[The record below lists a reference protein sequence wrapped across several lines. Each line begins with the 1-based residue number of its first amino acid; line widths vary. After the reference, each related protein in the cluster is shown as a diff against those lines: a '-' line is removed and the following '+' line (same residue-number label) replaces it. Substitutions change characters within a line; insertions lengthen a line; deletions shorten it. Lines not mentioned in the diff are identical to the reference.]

1 MTNIKTLNLL
11 LVIIFLYGCG
21 GSADKA
27 SSTAPD
33 TSIPANTPPT
43 AIAGD
48 DIETYVSTTV
58 FLDGSDSFD
67 SESAELTYSWS
78 IITSPENSNADIYY
92 AETTKPQFISSM
104 DGDYIIQ
111 LTVTDEEGASSQS
124 DIVVTVNEL
133 GQKDVTLLTQELVDN
148 KAKWESQNIQHYQI
162 DQRVSCFCFTP
173 PVILQVKD
181 EDKSLVYYTN
191 RSIWYEEESLI
202 DRDMMVSEENKQS
215 FRTIN
220 EAFSLIESGLKD
232 ADSVIV
238 SYHPEL
244 GYPQKV
250 YIDWSLS
257 SADEE
262 SSFSIANLINLSD
275 TSCDDIDN
283 NYPNLQLNIVNEDTA
298 EPISCDVIVDF
309 KNSDGEDQQV
319 VNDEYVS
326 VGEFNIVGLINC
338 SDNLPVILETETGGT
353 SLKIAKEGYITKTV
367 ELNIPEGESCGL
379 IPTTIEVM
387 LDPVN

>member
-1 MTNIKTLNLL
+1 MSIIKTLNLL

-21 GSADKA
+21 GSDNKT
-27 SSTAPD
+27 SSTVP
-33 TSIPANTPPT
+33 IPSNAAPT

-48 DIETYVSTTV
+48 DIETYVSTIV

-78 IITSPENSNADIYY
+78 IITSPESSNAKIHY

-124 DIVVTVNEL
+124 DIVITLNAI
-133 GQKDVTLLTQELVDN
+133 GQKDVTLLTQEFIDN
-148 KAKWESQNIQHYQI
+148 KAKWESQNIQHYQ
-162 DQRVSCFCFTP
+162 VEHSAFCRCP
-173 PVILQVKD
+173 IAPVIMQVKD
-181 EDKSLVYYTN
+181 EDKSLIYHTP
-191 RSIWYEEESLI
+191 RSVMYDQKSLI
-202 DRDMMVSEENKQS
+202 DRDMMVSNDNKKS
-215 FRTIN
+215 FRTIK
-220 EAFSLIESGLKD
+220 EAFALIELGLKE
-232 ADSVIV
+232 ADQLAV
-238 SYHPEL
+238 SYHPKS

-257 SADEE
+257 SVHEE
-262 SSFSIANLINLSD
+262 SGFSIANLINLSD
-275 TSCDDIDN
+275 TDCDDIDN
-283 NYPNLQLNIVNEDTA
+283 NYPNIQLNLVNEDTA

-309 KNSDGEDQQV
+309 KSPAGVEEQV
-319 VNDEYVS
+319 INDEYVIM
-326 VGEFNIVGLINC
+326 GAFNVVDIIHC
-338 SDNLPVILETETGGT
+338 FDNLPVLIETETGAT
-353 SLKIAKEGYITKTV
+353 SLKVAKEGYVTKTV

-379 IPTTIEVM
+379 IPTTIEIM